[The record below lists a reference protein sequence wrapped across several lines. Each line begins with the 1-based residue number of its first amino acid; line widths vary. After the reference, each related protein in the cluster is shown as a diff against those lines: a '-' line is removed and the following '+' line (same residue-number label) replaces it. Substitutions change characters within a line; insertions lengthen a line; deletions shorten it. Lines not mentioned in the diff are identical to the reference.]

1 MQANKHVKGR
11 GFSSVGKPAPRIE
24 GTRKVSG
31 KALYTADTQLPDMIW
46 GKVLRS
52 PYPHARIVRIDPSRA
67 KSQRGVLAVLTA
79 SDIPNVL
86 TGRRL
91 QDMPM
96 LARDRVRFIGE
107 KVAVVAAQDR
117 DVAEEAA
124 QMIEVEY
131 EELPAVFDPLVAI
144 TEGAPQLHADLKHY
158 KGLPKLAASIN
169 NVYSHDQW
177 RIGDVEQ
184 GFRDSDHVFEDTFT
198 TQHVHQSY
206 LEPHSSVLF
215 IDKETG
221 IIHVWVSNKVP
232 YQTKQSLSDAIGV
245 PAEKIVIHV
254 SAIGGDFGGKGALM
268 DLPLCYFL
276 AQRTG
281 RPVRMIMTYN
291 EELMA
296 GNPRHASVIVVK
308 TGVKKDGTLMA
319 RQVRAFWNGGAYGA
333 MKPIPSVNLPGAVK
347 AAGSYRIPNVKID
360 SYAVYTNSVPCGH
373 FRSPGMVQL
382 IFAGES
388 QMDMIAKS
396 LQVDPLD
403 LRLQNALRDGDPTPS
418 EGKNGMVDVKCR
430 EVLESVADS
439 SNWKR
444 FKKSPGVGRGL
455 ALSYRNVGI
464 GDANA
469 RLSVAPD
476 GIVSLLIT
484 YADTGTGAH
493 TILCQ
498 MIAEV
503 LEIPFGQVK
512 LEVGTTDS
520 FRFEAGTGASRV
532 TFVLG
537 QAVLN
542 AVDKL
547 KALLRDRA
555 AAMLGV
561 SAQEI
566 ALEKGRLVSKRQRS
580 RSLSLAQVAAAAS
593 ASGEPLEVE
602 SYHEATETPAE
613 GVFTACVAE
622 VSVDTETGQVH
633 LRKLDT
639 VHDVATIL
647 NPVGHQGQIDG
658 GIIQGVGYALTE
670 EMVMEDGRVVTLN
683 LGEYKIPNIKD
694 LSPLQT
700 TLVRGNAG
708 AAPFQS
714 KEIGESAISQVAPA
728 IANAVYDAVG
738 VRIMDLP
745 ITAEKIFRALRDRN
759 PENDTSSRKVV
770 PAIV

>member
-1 MQANKHVKGR
+1 MQNSKNKVKAPT
-11 GFSSVGKPAPRIE
+11 FSSIGKSAPKIE
-24 GTRKVSG
+24 GVQKVSG
-31 KALYTADTQLPDMIW
+31 QARYTADYLLPGTIW

-52 PYPHARIVRIDPSRA
+52 PYPHARVVRMDTSRA
-67 KSQRGVLAVLTA
+67 KAQPGVMAVLTA
-79 SDIPNVL
+79 ADIPNVL

-91 QDMPM
+91 RDMPM
-96 LARDRVRFIGE
+96 LGGERVRFVGE
-107 KVAVVAAQDR
+107 KVAVVAAEDK

-124 QMIEVEY
+124 QNIGIEY

-144 TEGAPQLHADLKHY
+144 TEGAPQLHERLQDY
-158 KGLPKLAASIN
+158 KGLPKLASAIN
-169 NVYSHDQW
+169 NVYSHDAW
-177 RIGDVEQ
+177 RIGDVER
-184 GFRDSDHVFEDTFT
+184 GFRDSDHVFENTFN

-206 LEPHSSVLF
+206 LEPHSSVLS

-221 IIHVWVSNKVP
+221 IIHVWMSNKVP
-232 YQTKQSLSDAIGV
+232 YNTKRSLSDAIGV

-254 SAIGGDFGGKGALM
+254 AAIGGDFGGKGALM

-281 RPVRMIMTYN
+281 RPVRMIMTYA

-296 GNPRHASVIVVK
+296 ANPRHAAVIVMK
-308 TGVKKDGTLMA
+308 TGVKKDGTLVA
-319 RQVRAFWNGGAYGA
+319 RQVKAFWNGGAYGA

-347 AAGSYRIPNVKID
+347 AAGAYRIPNVKID

-388 QMDMIAKS
+388 QIDMIAEA
-396 LQVDPLD
+396 LRIDPLEM
-403 LRLQNALRDGDPTPS
+403 RIRNAIQDGDLTPGES
-418 EGKNGMVDVKCR
+418 KRGMIDVKCR
-430 EVLESVADS
+430 EVLEEAHAV
-439 SNWKR
+439 SNWKT
-444 FKKSPGVGRGL
+444 FKKAPHVGRGV

-469 RLSVAPD
+469 RLSLDPQ

-503 LEIPFGQVK
+503 LEIPFERVQ
-512 LEVGTTDS
+512 LQVGTTDS
-520 FRFEAGTGASRV
+520 FRSEAGTGASRV

-537 QAVLN
+537 QAVLK
-542 AVDKL
+542 AADKL
-547 KALLRDRA
+547 KALIRQHGA
-555 AAMLGV
+555 EMLGV
-561 SAQEI
+561 SPDNLILKAGRVTVQGGDGRSFAFEEI
-566 ALEKGRLVSKRQRS
+566 
-580 RSLSLAQVAAAAS
+580 AAAAI
-593 ASGEPLEVE
+593 AKGERVEVE
-602 SYHEATETPAE
+602 SYYEATETPPE

-622 VSVDTETGQVH
+622 VYVDIETGQIH
-633 LRKLDT
+633 LRQLNT
-639 VHDVATIL
+639 VHDVATVL

-658 GIIQGVGYALTE
+658 GIMQGVGYALIE
-670 EMVMEDGRVVTLN
+670 ELAMEDGRVTTLN
-683 LGEYKIPNIKD
+683 LGEYKIPNIRD
-694 LSPLQT
+694 IPLLQT
-700 TLVRGNAG
+700 TLVRGKFG

-728 IANAVYDAVG
+728 IANAVYDAIG
-738 VRIMDLP
+738 IRIMDLP
-745 ITAEKIFRALRDRN
+745 ITAEKVFRALQARRTEDQGTVR
-759 PENDTSSRKVV
+759 R
-770 PAIV
+770 

>member
-1 MQANKHVKGR
+1 MQTINGKNVKER
-11 GFSSVGKPAPRIE
+11 SFSSVGKSAPRVE
-24 GTRKVSG
+24 GLQKVSG
-31 KALYTADTQLPDMIW
+31 KALYTADHLLPGTLW
-46 GKVLRS
+46 GKALRS
-52 PYPHARIVRIDPSRA
+52 PYPHARILRVDTSRA
-67 KSQRGVLAVLTA
+67 KSQPGVMAIVTA
-79 SDIPNVL
+79 ADIPNVL

-91 QDMPM
+91 RDMPM
-96 LARDRVRFIGE
+96 LAGDRVRFIGE
-107 KVAVVAAQDR
+107 KIAVVAAEDR
-117 DVAEEAA
+117 NVAEEAT
-124 QMIEVEY
+124 QLIEVEY
-131 EELPAVFDPLVAI
+131 EELPPVFDPLVAI
-144 TEGAPQLHADLKHY
+144 TEGAPQLHEGLKNY
-158 KGLPKLAASIN
+158 QGLPNLASSMN
-169 NVYSHDQW
+169 NVYSHDEW
-177 RIGDVEQ
+177 RIGDVER
-184 GFRDSDHVFEDTFT
+184 GFRESDHIFEDTFT

-206 LEPHSSVLF
+206 LEPHSSVLS

-221 IIHVWVSNKVP
+221 VIHVWVSNKAP

-245 PAEKIVIHV
+245 PAEKIVIHL

-281 RPVRMIMTYN
+281 RPVRMIMTYT

-308 TGVKKDGTLMA
+308 TGVKRDGTLMA

-382 IFAGES
+382 VFAGES

-396 LQVDPLD
+396 LQIDPLEI
-403 LRLQNALRDGDPTPS
+403 RIRNALRDGDPTPG
-418 EGKNGMVDVKCR
+418 EGQNGMIDVKCQ
-430 EVLESVADS
+430 EVLESAGDV

-444 FKKSPGVGRGL
+444 FKKSPQVGHGL

-469 RLSVAPD
+469 RLSVGPE
-476 GIVSLLIT
+476 GFVSLLIT

-503 LEIPFGQVK
+503 LDIPISQVK
-512 LEVGTTDS
+512 LEVGTTDC
-520 FRFEAGTGASRV
+520 FRSEAGTGASRV

-555 AAMLGV
+555 AEMLGV
-561 SAQEI
+561 SAEEI
-566 ALEKGRLVSKRQRS
+566 AIEKGRLACKRHSS

-593 ASGEPLEVE
+593 AQGKPLEVE
-602 SYHEATETPAE
+602 SYHQETETPAE

-622 VSVDTETGQVH
+622 VYVDRETGQVQ

-639 VHDVATIL
+639 VHDVAMIL

-658 GIIQGVGYALTE
+658 GIMQGVGYALTE
-670 EMVMEDGRVVTLN
+670 EMVMEDGRVTTLN
-683 LGEYKIPNIKD
+683 LGEYKIPNVKD
-694 LSPLQT
+694 ISTLKTS
-700 TLVRGNAG
+700 LVRGDVG

-738 VRIMDLP
+738 VRIKDLP
-745 ITAEKIFRALRDRN
+745 ITAEKVFRALQAQKT
-759 PENDTSSRKVV
+759 ENKTGSRS
-770 PAIV
+770 